1 MYNNSRLRR
10 EIGQYVRYM
19 GEEGLSWDY
28 TRQTR
33 NGLLKFMAFCEERG
47 VGSVGKVSKDLIRD
61 YLALFKAMSAAYQR
75 LVWSMIRGF
84 LRHFENPA
92 VLNMKLRIR
101 GSARTRVRWLT
112 PEETEQ
118 VFQTKMNQ
126 RQRVII
132 GLELLMALRRVEVL
146 RLSVKDVLAGLSC
159 GELRVRGK
167 GHKER
172 PVPIHRDMMP
182 VLRDYLTMQDKPEED
197 LLLGF
202 KRCTADAE
210 LKSFSKDFGK
220 RISHHDLRRTCGRNW
235 FLAGGNITVISELM
249 GHSSTDMTRI
259 YLGLN
264 VSDMR
269 RVMEMCRIPEN
280 CTFSAKPVPYQL

>member
-1 MYNNSRLRR
+1 MYDNSRMRR
-10 EIGQYVRYM
+10 EIGQYVRHM
-19 GEEGLSWDY
+19 GEEGLNSDY
-28 TRQTR
+28 IRQTR
-33 NGLLKFMAFCEERG
+33 NVLLKFMAFSEERG
-47 VGSVGKVSKDLIRD
+47 VRSTGNVSKEIVRD
-61 YLALFKAMSAAYQR
+61 YLAMFKTMSAAYQR
-75 LVWSMIRGF
+75 LIWSMVRGL
-84 LRHFENPA
+84 LRYFENPA
-92 VLNMKLRIR
+92 VLNMKMRIR

-118 VFQTKMNQ
+118 VFRTKMNQ

-146 RLSVKDVLAGLSC
+146 RLSVKDVLSGLAC

-167 GHKER
+167 GHKDR
-172 PVPIHRDMMP
+172 PVPIHRDMVP
-182 VLRDYLTMQDKPEED
+182 VLKDYLSMQDKADED

-202 KRCTADAE
+202 KRCTANAE
-210 LKSFSKDFGK
+210 LEGFSKTFGK

-235 FLAGGNITVISELM
+235 FLAGGDITVISELM
-249 GHSSTDMTRI
+249 GHASTDMTRI

-280 CTFSAKPVPYQL
+280 CTFSAKPVP